1 MIVLEAN
8 EINNTEIQEIINKS
22 QEFDPKNTELIKKQG
37 VVFTKSAVCQKII
50 HELEPK
56 ITDSICEP
64 SVGKGVFVFNLLEY
78 FRNDGITIDELVYF
92 VENNLY
98 CYDIDESFINIF
110 KDLLN
115 KYFKIIGYDG
125 DLIFNNIKTTDFMF
139 IEDSFDIIF
148 GNPPYVRIQNLE
160 EEYIDKLNTLNL
172 ETIKKGNIDLY
183 YAFIEKSLRI
193 SKKLGF
199 IVPNSFLRNKSGKVL
214 RNIIND
220 RLVKVY
226 DNKNEKIWNNISTF
240 TCIVICDD
248 LDRTTFIYE
257 TNKQTE
263 TISKKDSEWFKH
275 STNNIIRPLI
285 KYTIGGIATLRDK
298 IYKFDYAD
306 DNYVYKNTEKVEKE
320 ICKKTWKATTE
331 EYFWFIYPYDDN
343 NVLLSED
350 FIKERYPLAY
360 EYLVKNRK
368 ELDKRDRGNIKK
380 LSMYGNWYGYGR
392 RQGLVRKISDNDVQV
407 ILPLTFIKG
416 NLHHRIDDSLTLSG
430 IAVVLDKNNVDKFLS
445 IVNSNEFQ
453 NYLEKNN
460 KILYDKDT
468 SKVWLTMTTTSIS
481 NY

>member
-1 MIVLEAN
+1 MIEK
-8 EINNTEIQEIINKS
+8 EIAEIQKIINQS
-22 QEFDPKNTELIKKQG
+22 QEFDPKNIELIKKQG
-37 VVFTKSAVCQKII
+37 VVFTKSEVCQKII
-50 HELEPK
+50 HELRPE
-56 ITDSICEP
+56 ITDTICEP

-78 FRNDGITIDELVYF
+78 FRNNGITNDELVYF
-92 VENNLY
+92 VEKNLY
-98 CYDIDESFINIF
+98 CYDIDDNFINIF
-110 KDLLN
+110 KYLLN
-115 KYFKIIGYDG
+115 DYFKIIGYDG
-125 DLIFNNIKTTDFMF
+125 DLILNNIKTNDFMF
-139 IEDSFDIIF
+139 IENSFDIIF

-199 IVPNSFLRNKSGKVL
+199 IIPNSFLRNKSGKVL

-257 TNKQTE
+257 TIKQTE
-263 TISKKDSEWFKH
+263 AISKKDSEWFKH
-275 STNNIIRPLI
+275 STNNIIKPLI

-306 DNYVYKNTEKVEKE
+306 DNYVYKDGEKVEKE
-320 ICKKTWKATTE
+320 ICRKTWKATTK

-350 FIKERYPLAY
+350 FIKEKYPFAY
-360 EYLVKNRK
+360 EYLVKHKK
-368 ELDKRDRGNIKK
+368 ELNKRDRGNIKK

-392 RQGLVRKISDNDVQV
+392 RQGLVKKLSDNDIQV

-416 NLHHRIDDSLTLSG
+416 NLHYKIDDSLILSG
-430 IAVVLDKNNVDKFLS
+430 IAVVLDKNNLDKFLS
-445 IVNSNEFQ
+445 IVNSDEFQ
-453 NYLEKNN
+453 NYLEINN

-468 SKVWLTMTTTSIS
+468 SKVWLTMSTTSIS